1 MAKRITPGQ
10 IRRTN
15 RQQVFQY
22 IYDEKKVSQ
31 QDIAYALQ
39 LCRPTV
45 AAALTEMEEMGMI
58 LKSGYLDSD
67 QIGRKAAAYSID
79 ETFRVAVGVEI
90 MRSRVKFVAADL
102 YGRMLGRE
110 IWDFPY
116 ANEQAYFSRVS
127 EKIFWNSFTAA
138 SVSSSKNPFG

>member
-39 LCRPTV
+39 LSRPTV

-58 LKSGYLDSD
+58 LKSGYLD
-67 QIGRKAAAYSID
+67 
-79 ETFRVAVGVEI
+79 
-90 MRSRVKFVAADL
+90 
-102 YGRMLGRE
+102 
-110 IWDFPY
+110 
-116 ANEQAYFSRVS
+116 
-127 EKIFWNSFTAA
+127 
-138 SVSSSKNPFG
+138 

>member
-39 LCRPTV
+39 LSKLLRCCSVYIEQQERRFCRSF
-45 AAALTEMEEMGMI
+45 EC
-58 LKSGYLDSD
+58 
-67 QIGRKAAAYSID
+67 
-79 ETFRVAVGVEI
+79 
-90 MRSRVKFVAADL
+90 
-102 YGRMLGRE
+102 YGSYG
-110 IWDFPY
+110 P
-116 ANEQAYFSRVS
+116 A
-127 EKIFWNSFTAA
+127 
-138 SVSSSKNPFG
+138 